1 MSGSG
6 FVFVIIAAGMTT
18 AANLLLRAGIAQ
30 AGGFKPDGVVAVVS
44 GFARL
49 LLEPLFGAGFILY
62 FLAALVWFRVVSSE
76 LLSTAY
82 PVMVGFVFVLVSLGG
97 NILFREPMS
106 VRKAIGL
113 AVILVGIAI
122 ASTANAAQ
130 IR

>member
-6 FVFVIIAAGMTT
+6 FIFVIITAGMTT

-97 NILFREPMS
+97 IILFREPMS

>member
-6 FVFVIIAAGMTT
+6 FLFVVIAAGMTT

-30 AGGFKPDGVVAVVS
+30 AGGFRPDGAVAVVF

-49 LLEPLFGAGFILY
+49 LSEPFFTAGFVLY

-82 PVMVGFVFVLVSLGG
+82 PVMVGFVFFMVSLGG
-97 NILFREPMS
+97 IILFREPMS
-106 VRKAIGL
+106 ARKAIGL

-122 ASTANAAQ
+122 ASTADSAQ

>member
-6 FVFVIIAAGMTT
+6 FLFVVIAAGMTT
-18 AANLLLRAGIAQ
+18 AANLLLRAGITQ
-30 AGGFKPDGVVAVVS
+30 AGGFRPDGAVAVVF

-49 LLEPLFGAGFILY
+49 LLEPFFAAGFILY

-82 PVMVGFVFVLVSLGG
+82 PVMVGFVFFMVSLGG
-97 NILFREPMS
+97 IILFREPVS

-122 ASTANAAQ
+122 ASTARSAQ

>member
-6 FVFVIIAAGMTT
+6 FLFVVIAAGMTT

-30 AGGFKPDGVVAVVS
+30 AGGFRPDGAVAVVF

-49 LLEPLFGAGFILY
+49 LLEPFFAAGFVLY

-82 PVMVGFVFVLVSLGG
+82 PVMVGLVFFMVSLGG
-97 NILFREPMS
+97 IILFREPMS
-106 VRKAIGL
+106 ARKAIGL

-122 ASTANAAQ
+122 ASTADSAQ

>member
-49 LLEPLFGAGFILY
+49 LLEPLFAAGFILY

-76 LLSTAY
+76 LLSTVY

-97 NILFREPMS
+97 IILFREPMS

-113 AVILVGIAI
+113 AVIFVGIAI
-122 ASTANAAQ
+122 ASTADSAQ

>member
-1 MSGSG
+1 
-6 FVFVIIAAGMTT
+6 
-18 AANLLLRAGIAQ
+18 
-30 AGGFKPDGVVAVVS
+30 
-44 GFARL
+44 
-49 LLEPLFGAGFILY
+49 
-62 FLAALVWFRVVSSE
+62 
-76 LLSTAY
+76 
-82 PVMVGFVFVLVSLGG
+82 MVGFVFVLVSLGG

>member
-1 MSGSG
+1 MSDSG
-6 FVFVIIAAGMTT
+6 LVFVFIAAGMTT

-97 NILFREPMS
+97 IILFREPMS
-106 VRKAIGL
+106 VRKVIGL